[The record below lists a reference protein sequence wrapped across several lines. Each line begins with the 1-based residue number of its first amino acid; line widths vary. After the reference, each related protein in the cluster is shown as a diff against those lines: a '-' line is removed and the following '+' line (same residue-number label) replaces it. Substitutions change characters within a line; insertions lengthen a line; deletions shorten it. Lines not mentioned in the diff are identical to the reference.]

1 MNNTFMDRV
10 NEIVAKNQN
19 ASVADDNQNSVSN
32 VPRYA
37 NLMNQPHMLA
47 YINPQEEQMLRDSG
61 GAGAPGPDG
70 IPVYGWWSDT
80 WSEITSGGQANTET
94 YNSPSNNTSSPV
106 VNTQTPVNTNSNSVS
121 VGAVSPGGQYAGDGF
136 EWKKNPG
143 GYLTR
148 TYTGVN
154 QNLTGSY
161 DAPTGFNNPNVQQFA
176 SDSPSAPEP
185 EPEVT
190 DSSSF
195 LTGGGSDGV
204 GKYGAVGDFWGS
216 VGDALG
222 LTNYGSQA
230 ARNTG
235 SPYQRTFTQAQLDAL
250 DTENTMRESF
260 ANLLTPFDNAE
271 YIGGNLVTEI
281 EPGVFQDLTGGG
293 VIRNKA
299 GALDRIYGVSDDFS
313 NNAPIEQGNMSN
325 QDYAIALARQKM
337 LEDKPP
343 SDAAYFS
350 SFIPGAILPP
360 PLGGYL
366 GQQMVEP
373 GVKARQAE
381 IDRHIAALQEGG
393 KPEGLED
400 GNYTGYKTSEGSF
413 VPFNTDKPDP
423 MVTDSYGALNIGPPP
438 DDNPP
443 AEVVYRD
450 QQLRQAAQSVF
461 NRYYKGGSGL
471 ALPYWLRRYASGQVV
486 DMDLKRVTKDG
497 VEYYQDE
504 NNMLIPVS
512 ELPNLKIV
520 EN

>member
-10 NEIVAKNQN
+10 NAIVAKNQN

-47 YINPQEEQMLRDSG
+47 YINPQEEQMLRDAG

-80 WSEITSGGQANTET
+80 WSEIKSGGKAETAT
-94 YNSPSNNTSSPV
+94 YNSPKDNTPAPV
-106 VNTQTPVNTNSNSVS
+106 VNTPPPVNTNSNSAS
-121 VGAVSPGGQYAGDGF
+121 IGAVSSGGQYAGDGF
-136 EWKKNPG
+136 EWKENPG

-161 DAPTGFNNPNVQQFA
+161 DAPTGFSNPNVQQFA
-176 SDSPSAPEP
+176 SDSPPPPAPAP

-195 LTGGGSDGV
+195 FTGGGSDGV
-204 GKYGAVGDFWGS
+204 GKYGAVGDFFGF

-222 LTNYGSQA
+222 VTNYGSQA

-235 SPYQRTFTQAQLDAL
+235 SPYQRTFTQEQLDAL
-250 DTENTMRESF
+250 DTENTTRESF

-350 SFIPGAILPP
+350 SFIPGAIVPVV
-360 PLGGYL
+360 GGYL

-381 IDRHIAALQEGG
+381 IDRQVAALQEGG
-393 KPEGLED
+393 TPQYED
-400 GNYTGYKTSEGSF
+400 GNYTGYKTSSGSF

-423 MVTDSYGALNIGPPP
+423 MVTDNYGALNIGPPP
-438 DDNPP
+438 DDNPSP
-443 AEVVYRD
+443 EVVYQD
-450 QQLRQAAQSVF
+450 QQIQKAAQNVF
-461 NRYYKGGSGL
+461 NRYYRGGSGA

-486 DMDLKRVTKDG
+486 DMDLTRVNKDG

-512 ELPNLKIV
+512 ELPNLKMV